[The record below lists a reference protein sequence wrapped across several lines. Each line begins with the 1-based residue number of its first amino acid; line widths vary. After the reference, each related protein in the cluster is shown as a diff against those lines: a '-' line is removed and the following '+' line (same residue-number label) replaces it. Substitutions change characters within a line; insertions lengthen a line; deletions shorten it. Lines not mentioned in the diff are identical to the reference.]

1 MHDSPPSASTS
12 AAAVPTLPLLPPVTK
27 FVPAR
32 SIQPE
37 RERHPVQPPLLPFI
51 TSSEGRDSILKLIQ
65 YSLRLTVYLRKRR
78 TPSAH
83 LTPLLAVVSL
93 LSAARRVVSLVDLTS
108 AALRVLANT
117 WKRRGKSARAKGK
130 MKETVAPSKSLDDE
144 RQWKFLR
151 ILSLEVL
158 IQFTRNG
165 LDLTST
171 LADNL
176 YLFSRLRLL
185 PVSEFRTHQAGQLAS
200 SAFLLSSALGL
211 VLVHSA
217 QTEVWS
223 EGRAVRKTVLALEER
238 SIYLE
243 AISET
248 EDVERQREVVNE
260 ERRLKEKARA
270 ERRRLRNLRDELSDL
285 WWERLRLLSEGIFA
299 TYDVLGVQTGSEAIR
314 SWSGMVSS
322 GILFSQA
329 WQAYYTR
336 G

>member
-1 MHDSPPSASTS
+1 
-12 AAAVPTLPLLPPVTK
+12 
-27 FVPAR
+27 
-32 SIQPE
+32 
-37 RERHPVQPPLLPFI
+37 
-51 TSSEGRDSILKLIQ
+51 
-65 YSLRLTVYLRKRR
+65 
-78 TPSAH
+78 
-83 LTPLLAVVSL
+83 
-93 LSAARRVVSLVDLTS
+93 
-108 AALRVLANT
+108 
-117 WKRRGKSARAKGK
+117 

-299 TYDVLGVQTGSEAIR
+299 SESTY
-314 SWSGMVSS
+314 
-322 GILFSQA
+322 LFFLCGCSQCDA
-329 WQAYYTR
+329 
-336 G
+336 